1 MLDLWEL
8 NVSKVYRHGFTIEG
22 REGAPSQSS
31 SMPSTNGAHSAA
43 IVHSGSDDTQ
53 ASGREQVA
61 LPDRRCTPR
70 LAGLIT

>member
-8 NVSKVYRHGFTIEG
+8 NVSKLYRHGFTIEG

-43 IVHSGSDDTQ
+43 IVHNGSDDF
-53 ASGREQVA
+53 AKRSSLIKRFIRQVIK
-61 LPDRRCTPR
+61 LR
-70 LAGLIT
+70 